1 MYKTLLLIT
10 GIVTGIFSAIFLF
23 EVFYN
28 FYNYLNNNYVFSKI
42 SLSTD
47 IVNFIASIFYISAA
61 LGFIKQSVNTKK
73 ILLFNTI
80 FISVYYILLTIYL
93 KNLISVEYL
102 NLKTYV
108 FRISYSAFLTFIAW
122 NFIMKLENEPN

>member
-1 MYKTLLLIT
+1 MYKTLLLIS
-10 GIVTGIFSAIFLF
+10 GIVTGIFSAIILF

-28 FYNYLNNNYVFSKI
+28 IYNYLNNNYVFSKI
-42 SLSTD
+42 SISTD
-47 IVNFIASIFYISAA
+47 IVNFIASIIYAYASF
-61 LGFIKQSVNTKK
+61 GFIKQSPKTKK
-73 ILLFNTI
+73 ILLFNTL
-80 FISVYYILLTIYL
+80 FISVYYIFLTIYL
-93 KNLISVEYL
+93 KNMISVEYL

>member
-10 GIVTGIFSAIFLF
+10 GIVTGIFSAIILF
-23 EVFYN
+23 EVFYD

-47 IVNFIASIFYISAA
+47 IVNFIASIIYANAA
-61 LGFIKQSVNTKK
+61 FGFIKQSSKTKK
-73 ILLFNTI
+73 ILLFNTL
-80 FISVYYILLTIYL
+80 FISVYYIFLTIYL
-93 KNLISVEYL
+93 KNMISAEYL